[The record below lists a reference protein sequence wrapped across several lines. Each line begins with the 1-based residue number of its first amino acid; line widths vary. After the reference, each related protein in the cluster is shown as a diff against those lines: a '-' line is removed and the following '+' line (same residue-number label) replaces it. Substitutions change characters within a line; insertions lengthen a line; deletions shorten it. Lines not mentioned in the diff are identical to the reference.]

1 MDDIYTPSEVQEIQA
16 LRISRK
22 QALWDHHMAKTERD
36 KSQTLRRIRNDTKR
50 LYELTGLPAY
60 SWVAK

>member
-1 MDDIYTPSEVQEIQA
+1 MDDLYTPAEVQEIQH

-22 QALWDHHMAKTERD
+22 QALWDHHMAKTERE
-36 KSQTLRRIRNDTKR
+36 KSRTLSRIANDTKR